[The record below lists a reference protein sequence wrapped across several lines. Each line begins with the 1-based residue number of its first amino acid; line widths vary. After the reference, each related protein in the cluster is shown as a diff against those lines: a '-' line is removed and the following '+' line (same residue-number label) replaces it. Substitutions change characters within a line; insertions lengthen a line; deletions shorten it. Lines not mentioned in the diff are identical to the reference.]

1 MRHHSLSLKGA
12 FVTALLTTT
21 CAFLNACAGDDAV
34 TAPTVPAF
42 VEGAGHNS
50 VVQIRETQPVSF
62 EVENPCNGEVIVFT
76 GTEDLQG
83 TLIGP
88 NPESGA
94 TPHNHFN
101 SQVDAT
107 GTGPVSGATYS
118 IHDIFSQN
126 FQSPSGPAPQFTASL
141 HESLNATTS
150 VPGLSFRFKLL
161 VHVVL
166 NPSLNEFKLTK
177 ELEEATCR
185 G

>member
-12 FVTALLTTT
+12 FITALLTTA
-21 CAFLNACAGDDAV
+21 CAALNACAGDDDV
-34 TAPTVPAF
+34 TAPTGPAF
-42 VEGAGHNS
+42 AEGAGHNS
-50 VVQIRETQPVSF
+50 VVHIRETQAISF
-62 EVENPCNGEVIVFT
+62 EFENPCNGEVIVFT
-76 GTEDLQG
+76 GTENLHG
-83 TLIGP
+83 TLVGP
-88 NPESGA
+88 DPESGS
-94 TPHNHFN
+94 TPHNHFH
-101 SQVDAT
+101 SQVEAT

-118 IHDIFSQN
+118 IHDIFSQS

-141 HESLNATTS
+141 HEKFKATS
-150 VPGLSFRFKLL
+150 SDPGLSFRFKLL